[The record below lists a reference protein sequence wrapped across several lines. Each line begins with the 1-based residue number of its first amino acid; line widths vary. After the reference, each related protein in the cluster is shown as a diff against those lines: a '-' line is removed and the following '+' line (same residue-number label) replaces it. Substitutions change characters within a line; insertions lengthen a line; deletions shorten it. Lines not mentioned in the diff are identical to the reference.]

1 MFRKGEDKLE
11 SKKESLRS
19 LVTAQKAQVDAKE
32 TDEYNIGIY
41 NGLEIALALLE
52 EREPRVILAI
62 QKKTEETA
70 NTQRGRTV
78 ASGKRKVVLNERS

>member
-1 MFRKGEDKLE
+1 MFRKGENKLE

-19 LVTAQKAQVDAKE
+19 LVTAQKAHVDAKE

-62 QKKTEETA
+62 QKKPEETA

-78 ASGKRKVVLNERS
+78 ASGKRKVVLNE

>member
-1 MFRKGEDKLE
+1 MFRKGENKLE

-19 LVTAQKAQVDAKE
+19 LVTAQKAHVDAKE

-70 NTQRGRTV
+70 NIQRGRTV
-78 ASGKRKVVLNERS
+78 ASGKRKVVLNE

>member
-1 MFRKGEDKLE
+1 MFRKCEDKLE
-11 SKKESLRS
+11 SKIEAIRS
-19 LVTAQKAQVDAKE
+19 LLTAQKANVDVKE
-32 TDEYNIGIY
+32 TDEYNVGIY

-52 EREPRVILAI
+52 EREPKVILAI
-62 QKKTEETA
+62 QKKAEETA

>member
-1 MFRKGEDKLE
+1 MFRKSEDKLE
-11 SKKESLRS
+11 SKIEAIRS
-19 LVTAQKAQVDAKE
+19 LLTAQKAHVDAKE
-32 TDEYNIGIY
+32 TDEYNVGIY

-62 QKKTEETA
+62 QKKPEETA

-78 ASGKRKVVLNERS
+78 ATGKRKV

>member
-11 SKKESLRS
+11 SKKEALRN
-19 LVTAQKAQVDAKE
+19 LIVAQKAHVDAKE
-32 TDEYNIGIY
+32 ADEYNIGIY

-62 QKKTEETA
+62 QKKPEETA

-78 ASGKRKVVLNERS
+78 ASGKRKV

>member
-1 MFRKGEDKLE
+1 MFRKCEDKLE

-19 LVTAQKAQVDAKE
+19 LVTAQKAHVDAKE

-62 QKKTEETA
+62 QKKPEETA

-78 ASGKRKVVLNERS
+78 TSGKRKVVLNE

>member
-11 SKKESLRS
+11 SKKEALRS

-52 EREPRVILAI
+52 EREPKVILAI

-78 ASGKRKVVLNERS
+78 ASGKRKVVLNE